1 MRNNKHLSIA
11 DLLTLFDSALS
22 GDRPAH
28 CPAEVRIDDAGRTQ
42 SCTLPTASWP
52 YLITPYTYPSY
63 QLEQTGSTIFQT
75 LAGLALDIKSKK
87 AESVSP
93 IDGDDGD
100 VQLLLNAFVIL
111 NVFEILGIIGLSHLH
126 KKQQSVAAR
135 RMSALLPT
143 TVDGDES
150 DEEPSE
156 EHRVGKGPATD
167 DENWQAESPA
177 GTRHRRS
184 STLSRHVPLPS
195 SSTPE
200 QSIPLLYGG
209 SRSSTM
215 RGSRYLVDAVIEE
228 EPSDPPVQVQ
238 VLRTKTEVR
247 RGELFSVMCGVL
259 IAFTWV
265 LFMVTA
271 WLKLRSKEERGGGGS
286 GNVINIASH
295 L

>member
-1 MRNNKHLSIA
+1 M
-11 DLLTLFDSALS
+11 
-22 GDRPAH
+22 
-28 CPAEVRIDDAGRTQ
+28 
-42 SCTLPTASWP
+42 
-52 YLITPYTYPSY
+52 
-63 QLEQTGSTIFQT
+63 
-75 LAGLALDIKSKK
+75 
-87 AESVSP
+87 SP

-126 KKQQSVAAR
+126 KKQQAAAAR

-143 TVDGDES
+143 AVDVDES

-156 EHRVGKGPATD
+156 EHRAGKGPGTD
-167 DENWQAESPA
+167 DENWQAESPVD
-177 GTRHRRS
+177 TRHRRS

-200 QSIPLLYGG
+200 QSIPLLHGG
-209 SRSSTM
+209 SRSSTV
-215 RGSRYLVDAVIEE
+215 RGSRYLVDAVVEE
-228 EPSDPPVQVQ
+228 ELSVRPVKVQ
-238 VLRTKTEVR
+238 VLRTRTEVR

-259 IAFTWV
+259 IGFTWV

-286 GNVINIASH
+286 GNVTNH

>member
-1 MRNNKHLSIA
+1 MLIP
-11 DLLTLFDSALS
+11 FDSAFS
-22 GDRPAH
+22 SHRPTH
-28 CPAEVRIDDAGRTQ
+28 CPAEVRIDDTGRTQ
-42 SCTLPTASWP
+42 SCTLPHP
-52 YLITPYTYPSY
+52 GLISLPRILTPGY

-111 NVFEILGIIGLSHLH
+111 NVFEILGIVGLSHLH
-126 KKQQSVAAR
+126 KKQQAVAAR

-200 QSIPLLYGG
+200 QSIPLLHGG

-286 GNVINIASH
+286 GNVTNIASH